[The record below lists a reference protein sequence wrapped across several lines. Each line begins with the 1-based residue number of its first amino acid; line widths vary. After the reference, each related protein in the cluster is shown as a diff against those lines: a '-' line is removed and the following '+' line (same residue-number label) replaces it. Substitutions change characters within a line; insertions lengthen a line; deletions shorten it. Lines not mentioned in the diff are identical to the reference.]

1 MSAWKRFFGVDVFDT
16 IVHLAI
22 TLAIMGL
29 VAKEARQPEPPI
41 LVGCASLVVYAI
53 RRRVALAGMRR
64 RGEVS
69 GETTGVHRKLDTDG
83 RLDDLETLYGR
94 VAELEER
101 LDFTERMLAAKGEP
115 AKLEAPRS

>member
-1 MSAWKRFFGVDVFDT
+1 MSDWKRFFGLDGFDT
-16 IVHLAI
+16 LVHVVISGALM
-22 TLAIMGL
+22 LL
-29 VAKEARQPEPPI
+29 VAEQSRQVEPVV
-41 LVGCASLVVYAI
+41 LMGCGSLVTFAI
-53 RRRVALAGMRR
+53 RRKIALNGMRR

-69 GETTGVHRKLDTDG
+69 GETTGVHHKLDTEG

-101 LDFTERMLAAKGEP
+101 LDFAERLLAAKNEP